1 MFHIVFYVVLA
12 LSAILW
18 IEDGAAI
25 LEKDMEPFEVND
37 FSRDILSAHVAW
49 TMMARWGLDEW
60 NGHVIHEWW
69 Y

>member
-12 LSAILW
+12 LSPILW

-25 LEKDMEPFEVND
+25 LEKDMEQFEVND

-49 TMMARWGLDEW
+49 KMMARWGLDDW
-60 NGHVIHEWW
+60 NGHEIHEW
-69 Y
+69 